1 MATEWT
7 NNFND
12 VQAVGTIQFK
22 IDGEEAQGQ
31 TTISVDHFVETDPI
45 DGSVNWKVGDE
56 FTIAGD
62 TTLYSIVSITAG
74 SGTGDAKNFDL
85 VITPATVL
93 DPTPNNTDCTK
104 EDSYKGNQGS
114 AENHLRLRNM
124 GII

>member
-12 VQAVGTIQFK
+12 VQSTATITFK

-31 TTISVDHFVETDPI
+31 TTISVDFFVLTDPL
-45 DGSVNWKVGDE
+45 DGSVNWKAGDE

-74 SGTGDAKNFDL
+74 SGTGDDQNFDL

-93 DPTPNNTDCTK
+93 DPTPNNTVCTK
-104 EDSYKGNQGS
+104 EDSYKGYQGS
-114 AENHLRLRNM
+114 AENHLRLRNQ
-124 GII
+124 GQI